1 MYHMHRP
8 LKNQRWFFFSLWD
21 TCSIFLKWSS
31 YLCTHSSRLL
41 GQCLAHPGCAV
52 VGNTLSRFPS
62 PESLHFLFFPWNMCV
77 PVTSH
82 PNLLIL
88 QDSNTTPSRKPSL
101 ILPVGDGFVPMAVY
115 LPLSFSIFHFF
126 PYQQRSVHIPYL
138 PSSLLVPV
146 WGAIFFLSLISSSVS
161 GTRAFLHLS

>member
-8 LKNQRWFFFSLWD
+8 LKNQRRVFFSLWD

-52 VGNTLSRFPS
+52 VGNTLSL
-62 PESLHFLFFPWNMCV
+62 SLSWSLYFLFFPWNMCA

-101 ILPVGDGFVPMAVY
+101 ILPVGSGFVPHGC
-115 LPLSFSIFHFF
+115 LPAPLFQHLSLF

-138 PSSLLVPV
+138 PNSLLVPV
-146 WGAIFFLSLISSSVS
+146 
-161 GTRAFLHLS
+161 

>member
-8 LKNQRWFFFSLWD
+8 LKNQRWVFFSLWD

-88 QDSNTTPSRKPSL
+88 QDSNTTPSRKPLPTPPGSL
-101 ILPVGDGFVPMAVY
+101 MFCFLYSYGAQDMPPPCQVPALCCDHDCFPGDKE
-115 LPLSFSIFHFF
+115 
-126 PYQQRSVHIPYL
+126 
-138 PSSLLVPV
+138 
-146 WGAIFFLSLISSSVS
+146 FLQ
-161 GTRAFLHLS
+161 